1 MKRGYERLDRKTRFQ
16 LIAIILLI
24 VLILATAIIALLGKG
39 KNPVISSDEI
49 PGLTSAVSYDS
60 AADSKYEDLYAKAL
74 VPYKDVIIPESKTT
88 DKNYL
93 KETLFVGDSNTEA
106 MAAFGHISLQNTRA
120 VSGMGIHSVTGSRC
134 IWFVGYDEPVTIP
147 YAVSLLRP
155 RRIIIN
161 YGTNNVGG
169 YTTDE
174 FIRIY
179 RRAIAAIQK
188 AYPYADIIVESVL
201 PVAKVRNYP
210 SITMQ
215 EKQLQRILS

>member
-1 MKRGYERLDRKTRFQ
+1 MSNHSKKHNSFNHFIHRMKRGYERLDRKTRFQ

-93 KETLFVGDSNTEA
+93 KETLFVGDSNTEEI
-106 MAAFGHISLQNTRA
+106 GRA
-120 VSGMGIHSVTGSRC
+120 HV
-134 IWFVGYDEPVTIP
+134 
-147 YAVSLLRP
+147 
-155 RRIIIN
+155 
-161 YGTNNVGG
+161 
-169 YTTDE
+169 
-174 FIRIY
+174 
-179 RRAIAAIQK
+179 
-188 AYPYADIIVESVL
+188 
-201 PVAKVRNYP
+201 
-210 SITMQ
+210 
-215 EKQLQRILS
+215 